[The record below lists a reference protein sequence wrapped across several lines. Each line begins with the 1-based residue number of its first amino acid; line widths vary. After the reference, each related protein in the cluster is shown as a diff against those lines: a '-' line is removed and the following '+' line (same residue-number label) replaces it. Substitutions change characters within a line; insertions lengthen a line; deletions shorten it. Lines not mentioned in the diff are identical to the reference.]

1 MRLKRSTEQLFYDN
15 VKYNAMLAK
24 DKQEHKMRWPVCYS
38 LRGEVHMLK
47 SEVIKKL
54 AEWGIEINSPNTL
67 KNWEDWG
74 LIPQASFRNSRTTE
88 YPDETAAEAFA
99 SEKLRKG
106 EYKVNKEKARQIR
119 EKALGFE
126 KKDGMGGL
134 TLLLG
139 KQPPSVDNMLAIQW
153 IKDRDKMLQGF
164 NSDGEVF
171 YKFHSE
177 SFTRLKRSNRKRI

>member
-1 MRLKRSTEQLFYDN
+1 MITNGNKFGTLSRVALVVPKISAN
-15 VKYNAMLAK
+15 
-24 DKQEHKMRWPVCYS
+24 DKAIKPEITKIWIGKQKHKMRWPVCYS

-54 AEWGIEINSPNTL
+54 AQWGIEINSPNTL

-74 LIPQASFRNSRTTE
+74 LIPQATFRNSRTTQ

-99 SEKLRKG
+99 SEKLRRG

-126 KKDGMGGL
+126 KKDSMGAGL
-134 TLLLG
+134 LYCW
-139 KQPPSVDNMLAIQW
+139 A
-153 IKDRDKMLQGF
+153 
-164 NSDGEVF
+164 
-171 YKFHSE
+171 
-177 SFTRLKRSNRKRI
+177 SNHHQ